1 MKNKRLLPLFATV
14 ALSLLV
20 TIVRAQSNAGELP
33 KFEVGAQFT
42 SITKP
47 SFDNGDTEPGFGGR
61 FTYNINKTFA
71 LEAVGNFFPH
81 SCRGCGVLGDN
92 SGNIA
97 QGLGGVKIGKRFEK
111 WGIFGKARAGVVSF
125 SQGDGKF
132 VAVNPGSTFPFEFQ
146 RKRMNNFA
154 ADLGGVLEFYPT
166 KRLVTRFEAGDTLI
180 HYRERTTN
188 FISFDPV
195 TGAPTLI
202 PFTLNSETRHNFQ
215 FVAGIGWRF

>member
-1 MKNKRLLPLFATV
+1 MKNKTLLPLLATI
-14 ALSLLV
+14 ALFFFVNNVS
-20 TIVRAQSNAGELP
+20 AQSNADELP
-33 KFEVGAQFT
+33 KFEVGAHFT

-81 SCRGCGVLGDN
+81 KCRVCGDN
-92 SGNIA
+92 SGNIV

-111 WGIFGKARAGVVSF
+111 WGIFGKARVGVVSF
-125 SQGDGKF
+125 SQGDSKW
-132 VAVNPGSTFPFEFQ
+132 VVTNPASTFPFEFE
-146 RKRMNNFA
+146 RKRTNNFA

-180 HYRERTTN
+180 HYGERTTN
-188 FISFDPV
+188 FIGFDPV
-195 TGAPTLI
+195 TGAPSLI
-202 PFTLNSETRHNFQ
+202 PFTLGSETRHNFQ